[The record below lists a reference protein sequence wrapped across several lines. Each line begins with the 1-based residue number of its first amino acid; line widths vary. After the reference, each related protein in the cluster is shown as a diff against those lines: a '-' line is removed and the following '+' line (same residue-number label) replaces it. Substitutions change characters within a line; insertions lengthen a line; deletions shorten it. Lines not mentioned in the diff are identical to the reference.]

1 MSTDLATTP
10 SSTALTTSGF
20 VLPAQKYSTD
30 DDFAKEIS
38 SSRFLPRLQ
47 LCSASSQLVQSDLI
61 KKGRY
66 ALVRNKTQFDDL
78 GERIDAFCAG
88 VRLKAIRTQSDPFI
102 ATYDPKSQLFQDI
115 KVESLDT
122 NTGAMWGVEVLLW
135 LAEKREWC
143 TYFMASVSARAEGG
157 NIKDNFGGQPLTL
170 TVRLAENKRKQKY
183 HVPVAVR
190 PMDEFELPSLDE
202 ISNQANI
209 FANPKQTETEEASP
223 EEKASTDRAR

>member
-1 MSTDLATTP
+1 MSTDLATVPTNTDLAIP
-10 SSTALTTSGF
+10 GF
-20 VLPAQKYSTD
+20 SLPAPKYSTD
-30 DDFAKEIS
+30 EDFNKEIS
-38 SSRFLPRLQ
+38 SFRFLPRLQ

-66 ALVRNKTQFDDL
+66 ALVKNKTQFTDL
-78 GERIDAFCAG
+78 GERLDAFCAG

-115 KVESLDT
+115 KLESNDT

-135 LAEKREWC
+135 LAETREWC

-157 NIKDNFGGQPLTL
+157 NIKDNFNGKRLTL
-170 TVRLAENKRKQKY
+170 IVDLRENKRKQKY
-183 HVPVAVR
+183 HVPIAIK
-190 PMDEFELPSLDE
+190 PLDDFDLPPVEE
-202 ISNQANI
+202 IMNQANI
-209 FANPKQTETEEASP
+209 FANPKATETEEASP